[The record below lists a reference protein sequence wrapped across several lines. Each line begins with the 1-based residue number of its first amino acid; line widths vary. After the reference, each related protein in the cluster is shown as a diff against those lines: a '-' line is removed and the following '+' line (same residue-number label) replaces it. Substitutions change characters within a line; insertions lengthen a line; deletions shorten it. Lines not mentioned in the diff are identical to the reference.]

1 MWTHHN
7 ETHFKA
13 AVIRLVC
20 LLLSPTPFNF
30 SLLLSLVY
38 WSKLS
43 ITVLE
48 RGAYCEL
55 SSQARLA
62 CLSVAAREKDEL
74 TKCLKLF
81 KTRWDLGNKQPTVT
95 LRSRPAAR
103 QPQRIS
109 YRLRKISLNQSL
121 RLLRGWKWREFRRP
135 NAVCLHWLCKE
146 RCSLIACLFPTL
158 M

>member
-1 MWTHHN
+1 MWTDHN
-7 ETHFKA
+7 ETHFKV

-43 ITVLE
+43 ITVLK

-55 SSQARLA
+55 YSHARLP
-62 CLSVAAREKDEL
+62 CLSVASRGKDKL

-81 KTRWDLGNKQPTVT
+81 KTQWDLGNKQPTVT
-95 LRSRPAAR
+95 LRSRLAAR
-103 QPQRIS
+103 QQPRIS
-109 YRLRKISLNQSL
+109 YRPRKISLNQSL
-121 RLLRGWKWREFRRP
+121 RLLRGWKSHEFRRP
-135 NAVCLHWLCKE
+135 EAVCLHLLCKE
-146 RCSLIACLFPTL
+146 HCNLIACLFWTL